1 LRSPYLPPSGLLSLS
16 RSGFYANT
24 TSKTLASGQKQSAR
38 GNSLSSGRKT
48 GTDKSRHGEKYSYA
62 GVKGESEVRSGGLS
76 KWLMAGGVV
85 CLIVYL
91 LMNLSGD
98 MGNFDTR
105 ISNAA
110 LLVGLAALVGGIVL
124 YVAKEGSKK

>member
-1 LRSPYLPPSGLLSLS
+1 
-16 RSGFYANT
+16 
-24 TSKTLASGQKQSAR
+24 
-38 GNSLSSGRKT
+38 
-48 GTDKSRHGEKYSYA
+48 
-62 GVKGESEVRSGGLS
+62 VKGESEVRSGGLG
-76 KWLMAGGVV
+76 KWLMAVGVV

-98 MGNFDTR
+98 MGTLDTR

-124 YVAKEGSKK
+124 YMAKEGSKK